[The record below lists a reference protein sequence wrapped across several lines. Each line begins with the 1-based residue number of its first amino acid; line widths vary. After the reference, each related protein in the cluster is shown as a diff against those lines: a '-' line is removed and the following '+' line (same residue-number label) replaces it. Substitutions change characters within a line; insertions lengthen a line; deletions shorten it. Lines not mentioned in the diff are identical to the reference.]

1 MVSVTICGHFGGNN
15 NFLDGQT
22 VKTKNLYKALTDRY
36 GFNEVKKI
44 DTYNWKKRPIKLLKE
59 CINAAKN
66 SKNIIILPAHNGIKV
81 FVPLFTFLK
90 KKYKFNLIYAVVG
103 GWLKEFLTDK
113 PKLIKKIKKI
123 DMILVETNTMKL
135 KLQELNLYNVDILYN
150 FKYIDV
156 LKKVEYTPK
165 KNIKLCTFSRVLKEK
180 GIENAINIVTIVNKK
195 LGFNYCSLD
204 IYGQIDNNYKD
215 EFENLMKKFPNFIKY
230 KGLISAE
237 KSVSTIKNYDFLLF
251 PTYYDGEGFAG
262 TIIDAFSSGVPVI
275 ASTWKYNSEI
285 IEDKKNGFL
294 FETKNDLMASNIILD
309 IYKNK
314 YDILKMKEKCLE
326 IAKKYIPEVAIQGIT
341 KYLNYPERLLCIVS
355 SMNRGGA
362 ETFLMKVYRQLDKSK
377 YQIDFCVSKK
387 KSGFYDEEIKKL
399 GGKIFYVPPKSKNIF
414 KTFNS
419 IKKLVKQENYKYV
432 LRTSQQSLAT
442 LDLLAARF
450 GGAKTLIYRSSNA
463 GLTGGK
469 MSNLINKT
477 FSFLP
482 KMIPNVKIAPSKL
495 AAKFVFGNSKN
506 VYILH
511 NALNY
516 DDFEFSEEIR
526 NKIRKELKIGNK
538 TLYGHVGRF
547 NVQKNHMFLLEIFQE
562 IVKIDKNSVLALIG
576 EGELENDILIKIKEL
591 KLEKNVLVLGP
602 KKNVNEYLMAFDKI
616 IFPSFF
622 EGMPNVIIEAQASG
636 LPCFISNTITK
647 EANITGLLTY
657 IDLNKTSLEW
667 ADIIIKSKIKRKNTR
682 KNFIN
687 NNYMIEQIVEEFVE
701 KCYH

>member
-1 MVSVTICGHFGGNN
+1 
-15 NFLDGQT
+15 
-22 VKTKNLYKALTDRY
+22 
-36 GFNEVKKI
+36 
-44 DTYNWKKRPIKLLKE
+44 
-59 CINAAKN
+59 
-66 SKNIIILPAHNGIKV
+66 
-81 FVPLFTFLK
+81 
-90 KKYKFNLIYAVVG
+90 
-103 GWLKEFLTDK
+103 
-113 PKLIKKIKKI
+113 
-123 DMILVETNTMKL
+123 MK
-135 KLQELNLYNVDILYN
+135 
-150 FKYIDV
+150 
-156 LKKVEYTPK
+156 
-165 KNIKLCTFSRVLKEK
+165 
-180 GIENAINIVTIVNKK
+180 
-195 LGFNYCSLD
+195 
-204 IYGQIDNNYKD
+204 
-215 EFENLMKKFPNFIKY
+215 
-230 KGLISAE
+230 
-237 KSVSTIKNYDFLLF
+237 
-251 PTYYDGEGFAG
+251 
-262 TIIDAFSSGVPVI
+262 
-275 ASTWKYNSEI
+275 
-285 IEDKKNGFL
+285 
-294 FETKNDLMASNIILD
+294 
-309 IYKNK
+309 
-314 YDILKMKEKCLE
+314 
-326 IAKKYIPEVAIQGIT
+326 
-341 KYLNYPERLLCIVS
+341 RLLCIVS
-355 SMNRGGA
+355 SMDRGGA
-362 ETFLMKVYRQLDKSK
+362 ETFLMKIYRQLDKSK
-377 YQIDFCVSKK
+377 YQMDFCVSKK
-387 KSGFYDEEIKKL
+387 EPGFYDNEIKTL

-419 IKKLVKQENYKYV
+419 IKKIVKQENYKYV

-469 MSNLINKT
+469 MSKLINKT

-516 DDFEFSEEIR
+516 NDFEFNEEIR

-562 IVKIDKNSVLALIG
+562 IVKKDKNSVLALIG
-576 EGELENDILIKIKEL
+576 EGELENDILTKIKEL
-591 KLEKNVLVLGP
+591 KLEKNILVLGP

-667 ADIIIKSKIKRKNTR
+667 ADIIIKSKIKRKDTR
-682 KNFIN
+682 KKFIE

-701 KCYH
+701 KCYHLK

>member
-1 MVSVTICGHFGGNN
+1 
-15 NFLDGQT
+15 
-22 VKTKNLYKALTDRY
+22 
-36 GFNEVKKI
+36 
-44 DTYNWKKRPIKLLKE
+44 
-59 CINAAKN
+59 
-66 SKNIIILPAHNGIKV
+66 
-81 FVPLFTFLK
+81 
-90 KKYKFNLIYAVVG
+90 
-103 GWLKEFLTDK
+103 
-113 PKLIKKIKKI
+113 
-123 DMILVETNTMKL
+123 MK
-135 KLQELNLYNVDILYN
+135 
-150 FKYIDV
+150 
-156 LKKVEYTPK
+156 
-165 KNIKLCTFSRVLKEK
+165 
-180 GIENAINIVTIVNKK
+180 
-195 LGFNYCSLD
+195 
-204 IYGQIDNNYKD
+204 
-215 EFENLMKKFPNFIKY
+215 
-230 KGLISAE
+230 
-237 KSVSTIKNYDFLLF
+237 
-251 PTYYDGEGFAG
+251 
-262 TIIDAFSSGVPVI
+262 
-275 ASTWKYNSEI
+275 
-285 IEDKKNGFL
+285 
-294 FETKNDLMASNIILD
+294 
-309 IYKNK
+309 
-314 YDILKMKEKCLE
+314 
-326 IAKKYIPEVAIQGIT
+326 
-341 KYLNYPERLLCIVS
+341 RLLCIVS
-355 SMNRGGA
+355 SMDRGGA

-377 YQIDFCVSKK
+377 YQMDFCVSKK
-387 KSGFYDEEIKKL
+387 ESGFYDNEIKDL

-419 IKKLVKQENYKYV
+419 IKKLVKQQNYKYV

-450 GGAKTLIYRSSNA
+450 GGTKTLIYRSSNA

-469 MSNLINKT
+469 ISKLINKT

-482 KMIPNVKIAPSKL
+482 KIIPNVKIAPSKL

-562 IVKIDKNSVLALIG
+562 IVKKDKDSILALIG

-667 ADIIIKSKIKRKNTR
+667 ADIIIKSKAKRKDTR
-682 KNFIN
+682 KYFIE